1 MLKTCMSM
9 LATLGLAAG
18 AIAIEDDR
26 FPETETQAA
35 CTGQPTSRQLD
46 HALFTARALS
56 QSGADP
62 VCTPP
67 DHDADDLE
75 GVMLSHRHGS
85 RSESPELGFFGYQPT
100 RRR

>member
-1 MLKTCMSM
+1 MLRTCISM
-9 LATLGLAAG
+9 LAALGLAAG

-26 FPETETQAA
+26 FPETETQVA
-35 CTGQPTSRQLD
+35 CTGQPTSRQLEN
-46 HALFTARALS
+46 ALFTARALS

-67 DHDADDLE
+67 DHDADDLD
-75 GVMLSHRHGS
+75 GVMLSRRRGS
-85 RSESPELGFFGYQPT
+85 RFGSPELGFFGYQPP

>member
-1 MLKTCMSM
+1 M
-9 LATLGLAAG
+9 LATLVMAAG

-26 FPETETQAA
+26 FPETQTQVA

-46 HALFTARALS
+46 NALFTARALS
-56 QSGADP
+56 QNGADP

-67 DHDADDLE
+67 DHNEDDLD
-75 GVMLSHRHGS
+75 GVMLSRHRGS
-85 RSESPELGFFGYQPT
+85 RYESPEPGFFGYQP